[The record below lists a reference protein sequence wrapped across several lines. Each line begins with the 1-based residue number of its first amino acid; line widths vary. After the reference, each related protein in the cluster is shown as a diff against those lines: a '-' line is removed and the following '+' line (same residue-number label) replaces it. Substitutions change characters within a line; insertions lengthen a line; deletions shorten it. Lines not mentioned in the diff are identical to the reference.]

1 MAVLLPIRNIGPLA
15 VSAVGLGCMNLSHA
29 YLPRPD
35 VAEAEALLF
44 HALDAGVTFFD
55 TAALYGFGAN
65 EELLGRTMMHRRK
78 EFVLGSKCVLGEIDG
93 KRGLNGSPGAI
104 TRTLEDSLRRLRT
117 DHIDL
122 YYLHRLDRNVPIEES
137 VGALVRA
144 VEAGKIGAI
153 GVSEMS
159 AATIRRAHAV
169 HPLAAVQTEYS
180 PWTRNVELAVL
191 DVCEELGIGF
201 VAFSPLARGLFAGKI
216 GADQMPAGDIRAAM
230 PRFRP
235 PHLERNL
242 GLADRLDAIARE
254 TGCTPAQLCLAWVL
268 SRRDYVVPIPGTI
281 SRRHLDE
288 NLATL
293 GLDLPAEAIAAVDA
307 ICTFKSVSGPRYAR
321 EAQAQIDTEIW
332 DGEPLD

>member
-1 MAVLLPIRNIGPLA
+1 M
-15 VSAVGLGCMNLSHA
+15 
-29 YLPRPD
+29 
-35 VAEAEALLF
+35 
-44 HALDAGVTFFD
+44 
-55 TAALYGFGAN
+55 
-65 EELLGRTMMHRRK
+65 
-78 EFVLGSKCVLGEIDG
+78 
-93 KRGLNGSPGAI
+93 
-104 TRTLEDSLRRLRT
+104 
-117 DHIDL
+117 
-122 YYLHRLDRNVPIEES
+122 
-137 VGALVRA
+137 
-144 VEAGKIGAI
+144 
-153 GVSEMS
+153 
-159 AATIRRAHAV
+159 
-169 HPLAAVQTEYS
+169 
-180 PWTRNVELAVL
+180 ELAVL

-268 SRRDYVVPIPGTI
+268 SRRDYVVP
-281 SRRHLDE
+281 
-288 NLATL
+288 
-293 GLDLPAEAIAAVDA
+293 AESIAAVDA